1 MLRRY
6 RCWVSPVSPVAART
20 EISIIITININ
31 NINIFYTISTDFPIY
46 SKEEKHFAIV
56 GLEIRFTIRFLVYV
70 LTCLMYSSS
79 RKYINPSWRSLIE
92 MNKNNIF
99 SRIVMRS
106 ASHRATINLS
116 WEFQNLNL
124 ALLLFWLE
132 DCVAVPPLDVEIFPA
147 QSGSHS
153 AGQVST
159 FHCQSHGSQPP
170 ATLAWFDYQGTKIK
184 EATSEVSQLREE
196 VWRCMEMRS
205 GKTL

>member
-1 MLRRY
+1 MLS
-6 RCWVSPVSPVAART
+6 VSSGHKT

-31 NINIFYTISTDFPIY
+31 NINILSTNSKDFLIY
-46 SKEEKHFAIV
+46 PKEQKHCNCRRQLCPWI
-56 GLEIRFTIRFLVYV
+56 EIRFTTISFLVYV

-116 WEFQNLNL
+116 WEFQNLSL